1 MRGRCWKK
9 AAYDSRNRRHRPPA
23 RRAPRS
29 GAAGRMARFRTGA
42 VTRCC
47 AIHDAGREIDGIQG
61 ASILPATPRWP
72 PEPDLK
78 QPAAVPMIA
87 LTRSQ
92 DNVEAI
98 NKALRN
104 AGHPVHVTWLPD
116 ARELGDALTQASA
129 EMLLLFADEGI
140 VDLASAMDF
149 RARFAPEVPVLIVRN
164 RLDEVAVAEAL
175 ALGAQDAVT
184 LGHERH
190 LQLVVGR
197 ELRTYRL
204 DRALSVTLAAAREY
218 QRQLHYLVEVSNDAM
233 AKAQEGIIVDA
244 NPAWLEL
251 FGYSAANEVVGTPLM
266 DAFDADDHAALKG
279 ALVACIKGKWSGH
292 ALHASALLVSGHT
305 PSLELQLSRADFEG
319 EPCVQICVPARL
331 ADEGEVERRLADA
344 MQCDPATGFLHR
356 RFFIEKLRARLAE
369 PAKGGV
375 RCLAYVEPDKYE
387 AVLEE
392 LGVMI
397 GEDFLTDFAR
407 LLREQVQPGDLA
419 GRLGGNGFM
428 LLLERGTSRDVE
440 AWAEHVVH
448 KVASEVFQVGPKSLS
463 TTCTVGLGPVP
474 AEVQA
479 PDGPANDAYNA
490 SRQGRELGGNR
501 VQMLEHTGA
510 MLRLQDQDRV
520 WVAEIKAALTDNRFR
535 LVQQP
540 IASLVGEERGM
551 FDVLVRML
559 DLQGQEVLPALFMPA
574 AERNE
579 LMPSIDRWVIGAA
592 LSFAAA
598 GKPGALFVRLS
609 QDTLADV
616 SLPGWL
622 SSQLCASR
630 AEPQR
635 IVFQI
640 REEVAAQQL
649 REAVALQQA
658 LHERGFRFALEG
670 FGLGRDA
677 EQLLGHLAPDFV
689 KIHGALMQGLA
700 ADQDKQKR
708 VKLVVEL
715 ARGRKAVTI
724 GERVQDANTMAV
736 LWQLGVEFIQ
746 GYLVNAPEEIVIG

>member
-1 MRGRCWKK
+1 M
-9 AAYDSRNRRHRPPA
+9 
-23 RRAPRS
+23 
-29 GAAGRMARFRTGA
+29 
-42 VTRCC
+42 
-47 AIHDAGREIDGIQG
+47 
-61 ASILPATPRWP
+61 
-72 PEPDLK
+72 K

-149 RARFAPEVPVLIVRN
+149 RARFAPEVPVLIVRD
-164 RLDEVAVAEAL
+164 RLNEDAVAEAL

-184 LGHERH
+184 LGNVRH

-204 DRALSVTLAAAREY
+204 ERALSVTLASAREY
-218 QRQLHYLVEVSNDAM
+218 QRQLHQLVEGCNDAI
-233 AKAQEGIIVDA
+233 ARVQEGIIVDA
-244 NPAWLEL
+244 NPAWIEL
-251 FGYSAANEVVGTPLM
+251 FGYSSAAEVTGTPLL
-266 DAFDADDHAALKG
+266 DTFDADDHAAIKG
-279 ALVACIKGKWSGH
+279 ALVACIRGKWAGH

-305 PSLELQLSRADFEG
+305 PSLEFRLTRADFEG

-331 ADEGEVERRLADA
+331 ADAGEAERRLAEA
-344 MQCDPATGFLHR
+344 MQCDPATGFMHR
-356 RFFIEKLRARLAE
+356 RYFIEKLRGRLAE
-369 PAKGGV
+369 PVKAGV
-375 RCLAYVEPDKYE
+375 RCLAYIEPDKYD

-392 LGVMI
+392 LGVMV

-419 GRLGGNGFM
+419 GRFGGNGFM
-428 LLLERGTSRDVE
+428 LLLERGNSRDVE

-448 KVASEVFQVGPKSLS
+448 KVASEVFQVGSKSLS

-474 AEVQA
+474 AEVQL
-479 PDGPANDAYNA
+479 PESPASDAYNA
-490 SRQGRELGGNR
+490 NRQGRELGGNR

-510 MLRLQDQDRV
+510 MLRLQEQDRV
-520 WVAEIKAALTDNRFR
+520 WVRLIKAALMDNRFR

-540 IASLVGEERGM
+540 IASLVGEELGM

-559 DLQGQEVLPALFMPA
+559 DEQGQEVLPSLFMPA
-574 AERNE
+574 AERND
-579 LMPSIDRWVIGAA
+579 LMKNIDRWVIGAA
-592 LSFAAA
+592 MSFAAVL
-598 GKPGALFVRLS
+598 KPGALFVRLS
-609 QDTLADV
+609 QDTLADA
-616 SLPGWL
+616 SLPDWL
-622 SSQLCASR
+622 SNQLR
-630 AEPQR
+630 TTRIEPQR

-640 REEVAAQQL
+640 REEAAAQQL
-649 REAVALQQA
+649 KDAVALHRS
-658 LHERGFRFALEG
+658 LRERGFRFAIEG

-677 EQLLGHLAPDFV
+677 GQLLGHLAPDFV
-689 KIHGALMQGLA
+689 KIHGALMQGLS
-700 ADQDKQKR
+700 ADQDKQNR
-708 VKLVVEL
+708 VKLLVDL
-715 ARGRKAVTI
+715 ARSRKAITI

-746 GYLVNAPEEIVIG
+746 GYFINAPEEIVIG